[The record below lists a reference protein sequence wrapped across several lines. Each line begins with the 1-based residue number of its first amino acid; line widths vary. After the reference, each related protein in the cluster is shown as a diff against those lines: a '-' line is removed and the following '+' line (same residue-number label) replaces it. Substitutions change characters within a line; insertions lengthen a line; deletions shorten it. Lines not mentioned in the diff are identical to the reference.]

1 VASAVASATLTAPMA
16 RFVLGFTKRSHEKVH
31 IMLAVLGRILPR
43 AVMFLGMIATAAWV
57 SLLGYDELV
66 ALVASP

>member
-1 VASAVASATLTAPMA
+1 MSAAL
-16 RFVLGFTKRSHEKVH
+16 L
-31 IMLAVLGRILPR
+31 RILPR
-43 AVMFLGMIATAAWV
+43 AAMFLGMIATAAWM

>member
-1 VASAVASATLTAPMA
+1 MA
-16 RFVLGFTKRSHEKVH
+16 RFVLGFTKHSHERVH

>member
-1 VASAVASATLTAPMA
+1 
-16 RFVLGFTKRSHEKVH
+16 
-31 IMLAVLGRILPR
+31 MLALLRRILPR
-43 AVMFLGMIATAAWV
+43 AVLFLGMIATAAWV

>member
-1 VASAVASATLTAPMA
+1 MSAVFRRNLP
-16 RFVLGFTKRSHEKVH
+16 G
-31 IMLAVLGRILPR
+31 AVL
-43 AVMFLGMIATAAWV
+43 FLGMIATAAWV

>member
-1 VASAVASATLTAPMA
+1 MA
-16 RFVLGFTKRSHEKVH
+16 RFVPAFTKRSHEKVP
-31 IMLAVLGRILPR
+31 IMSAVFRRNLPGAVL
-43 AVMFLGMIATAAWV
+43 FLGMIATAAWV